1 VVSATYGWIVQYKP
15 PERNQAAY
23 KKRAR
28 ESARERERESERHPP
43 ANSERMNES
52 HVSSSERRNN
62 DAEREPQRL
71 YGPPAYGVRELAAIL
86 TKESRSRNG
95 GLK

>member
-1 VVSATYGWIVQYKP
+1 
-15 PERNQAAY
+15 
-23 KKRAR
+23 
-28 ESARERERESERHPP
+28 
-43 ANSERMNES
+43 MNES

>member
-1 VVSATYGWIVQYKP
+1 
-15 PERNQAAY
+15 
-23 KKRAR
+23 
-28 ESARERERESERHPP
+28 
-43 ANSERMNES
+43 MNES
-52 HVSSSERRNN
+52 HVSSSGRASEGTTTQ
-62 DAEREPQRL
+62 REPQRL